1 MNSRHKEP
9 LPRTP
14 PGKPAKSELPD
25 GPARPPVK
33 NRVVICGSMAFYNQM
48 LEHKKQLTQAGVR
61 VVIPN
66 VDQKTLFSF
75 AEEDF
80 LENKR
85 RSSMEHIGRVRS
97 RLTWA
102 ILVLNYDKHGIPD
115 YIGANTFAEIAIAV
129 SHSKSIYL
137 YQGVP
142 AFYSDE
148 LTAWQAISLNG
159 DLSQLV
165 AEYGKNIE
173 DFEKQRAIA
182 REEDRQ
188 KKLFDM

>member
-9 LPRTP
+9 QSRASA
-14 PGKPAKSELPD
+14 GKPAESELP
-25 GPARPPVK
+25 GNPAKPSVR

-48 LEHKKQLTQAGVR
+48 LEHEKQLNRAGVK

-66 VDQKTLFSF
+66 VDRETRYAV

-85 RSSMEHIGRVRS
+85 RSSMKHIGRVRS

-102 ILVLNYDKHGIPD
+102 ILILNYDKHGIPD

-129 SHSKSIYL
+129 SHSKIVYL

-142 AFYSDE
+142 TFYRDE
-148 LTAWQAISLNG
+148 LAAWQAISLNG
-159 DLSQLV
+159 DLSRLV
-165 AEYGKNIE
+165 AEYGRNIR
-173 DFEKQRAIA
+173 DFEKQLAIA
-182 REEDRQ
+182 TEESRQ